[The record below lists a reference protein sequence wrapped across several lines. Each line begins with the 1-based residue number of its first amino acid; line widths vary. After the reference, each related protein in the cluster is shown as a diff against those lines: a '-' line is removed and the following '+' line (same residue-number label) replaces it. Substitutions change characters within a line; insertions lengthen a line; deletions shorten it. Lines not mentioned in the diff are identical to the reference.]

1 MSVRILGIETSGPLA
16 SVALIKDG
24 EVQGLKVGEFKV
36 THSETL
42 MPMLDQ
48 LVKDTGIKLEDVNA
62 IAVSAGP
69 GSFTGLRIGSATAK
83 GLGMALNKPLIH
95 IPTLHG
101 MAYNLLGSQGFI
113 VPMIDARRKHVYTG
127 IFSFVLRGDNTL
139 DFEVFQDTCV
149 MSVEELLERLEI
161 LTSLDGNPPPV
172 VFLGDGLFEY
182 HEIIEQ
188 KAAFDFE
195 YAPDEAMIQR
205 ADTVALLG
213 QLFYYHGM
221 TVPADQEAPDYLQKS
236 QAERVRAENEAKK
249 EKPSEA
255 AETKADPELDTVSG
269 ESVGD

>member
-1 MSVRILGIETSGPLA
+1 MSIRILGIETSGPLA
-16 SVALIKDG
+16 SVALLKDG
-24 EVQGLKVGEFKV
+24 EVQGMKVGEFKV

-42 MPMLDQ
+42 MPMIDE
-48 LVKDTGIKLEDVNA
+48 LVKETGMKLESLDA

-101 MAYNLLGSQGFI
+101 MAYNLLGHSGFI
-113 VPMIDARRKHVYTG
+113 VPMIDARRGTVYTG
-127 IFSFVLRGDNTL
+127 IFTFVLRADNTI

-149 MSVEELLERLEI
+149 MSIEELMERLEL

-182 HEIIEQ
+182 HEKIDKQ
-188 KAAFDFE
+188 ATFDYQ

-213 QLFYYHGM
+213 QLFFYHGM

-236 QAERVRAENEAKK
+236 QAERVKEENDRK
-249 EKPSEA
+249 E
-255 AETKADPELDTVSG
+255 
-269 ESVGD
+269 

>member
-1 MSVRILGIETSGPLA
+1 MSIRILGIETSGPLA
-16 SVALIKDG
+16 SVALLKDG
-24 EVQGLKVGEFKV
+24 EVQGMKVGEFKV

-42 MPMLDQ
+42 MPMIDE
-48 LVKDTGIKLEDVNA
+48 LVKETGMKLESIDA

-101 MAYNLLGSQGFI
+101 MAYNLLGHSGFI
-113 VPMIDARRKHVYTG
+113 VPMIDARRGTVYTG
-127 IFSFVLRGDNTL
+127 IFTFVLRADNTI

-149 MSVEELLERLEI
+149 MSIEELMERLEL

-182 HEIIEQ
+182 HEKIDQ
-188 KAAFDFE
+188 LATFDYQ

-213 QLFYYHGM
+213 QLFFYHGM

-236 QAERVRAENEAKK
+236 QAERVK
-249 EKPSEA
+249 EEKEQ
-255 AETKADPELDTVSG
+255 K
-269 ESVGD
+269 

>member
-1 MSVRILGIETSGPLA
+1 MSIRILGIETSGPLA
-16 SVALIKDG
+16 SVALLKDG
-24 EVQGLKVGEFKV
+24 EVQGMKVGEFKV

-42 MPMLDQ
+42 MPMIDE
-48 LVKDTGIKLEDVNA
+48 LVKETGMKLESLDA

-101 MAYNLLGSQGFI
+101 MAYNLLGHSGFI
-113 VPMIDARRKHVYTG
+113 VPMIDARRGTVYTG
-127 IFSFVLRGDNTL
+127 IFTFVLRADNTI

-149 MSVEELLERLEI
+149 MSIEELMERLEL

-182 HEIIEQ
+182 HEKIDQ
-188 KAAFDFE
+188 LATFDYQ

-213 QLFYYHGM
+213 QLFFYHGM

-236 QAERVRAENEAKK
+236 QAERVK
-249 EKPSEA
+249 EEKEQS
-255 AETKADPELDTVSG
+255 
-269 ESVGD
+269 

>member
-1 MSVRILGIETSGPLA
+1 MSIRILGIETSGPLA
-16 SVALIKDG
+16 SVALLKDG
-24 EVQGLKVGEFKV
+24 EVQGMKVGEFKV

-42 MPMLDQ
+42 MPMIDE
-48 LVKDTGIKLEDVNA
+48 LVKDTGMKLESLDA

-101 MAYNLLGSQGFI
+101 MAYNLLGHSGFI
-113 VPMIDARRKHVYTG
+113 VPMIDARRGTVYTG
-127 IFSFVLRGDNTL
+127 IFTFVLRADNTI

-149 MSVEELLERLEI
+149 MSIEELTERLEL

-182 HEIIEQ
+182 HEKIDQ
-188 KAAFDFE
+188 LATFDYQ

-213 QLFYYHGM
+213 QLFFYHGM

-236 QAERVRAENEAKK
+236 QAERVK
-249 EKPSEA
+249 EEKEQS
-255 AETKADPELDTVSG
+255 
-269 ESVGD
+269 

>member
-1 MSVRILGIETSGPLA
+1 MRILGIETSGPLA
-16 SVALIKDG
+16 SVALLKDG
-24 EVQGLKVGEFKV
+24 EVQGMKVGEFKV

-42 MPMLDQ
+42 MPMIDE
-48 LVKDTGIKLEDVNA
+48 LVKETGMKLESLDA

-101 MAYNLLGSQGFI
+101 MAYNLLGHSGFI
-113 VPMIDARRKHVYTG
+113 VPMIDARRGTVYTG
-127 IFSFVLRGDNTL
+127 IFTFVLRADNTI

-149 MSVEELLERLEI
+149 MSIEELMERLEL

-182 HEIIEQ
+182 HEKIDQ
-188 KAAFDFE
+188 LATFDYQ

-213 QLFYYHGM
+213 QLFFYHGM

-236 QAERVRAENEAKK
+236 QAERVK
-249 EKPSEA
+249 EEKEQ
-255 AETKADPELDTVSG
+255 K
-269 ESVGD
+269 

>member
-1 MSVRILGIETSGPLA
+1 MSIRILGIETSGPLA
-16 SVALIKDG
+16 SVALLKDG
-24 EVQGLKVGEFKV
+24 EVQGMKVGEFKV

-42 MPMLDQ
+42 MPMIDE
-48 LVKDTGIKLEDVNA
+48 LVKETGTKLESLDA

-101 MAYNLLGSQGFI
+101 MAYNLLGHSGFI
-113 VPMIDARRKHVYTG
+113 VPMIDARRGTVYTG
-127 IFSFVLRGDNTL
+127 IFTFVLRADNTI

-149 MSVEELLERLEI
+149 MSIEELMERLEL

-182 HEIIEQ
+182 HEKID
-188 KAAFDFE
+188 KLATFDYQ

-213 QLFYYHGM
+213 QLFFYHGM

-236 QAERVRAENEAKK
+236 QAERVKEENDSK
-249 EKPSEA
+249 E
-255 AETKADPELDTVSG
+255 
-269 ESVGD
+269 

>member
-1 MSVRILGIETSGPLA
+1 MSIRILGIETSGPLA
-16 SVALIKDG
+16 SVALLKDG
-24 EVQGLKVGEFKV
+24 EVQGMKVGEFKV

-42 MPMLDQ
+42 MPMIDE
-48 LVKDTGIKLEDVNA
+48 LVKETGMKLESLDA

-101 MAYNLLGSQGFI
+101 MAYNLLGHSGFI
-113 VPMIDARRKHVYTG
+113 VPMIDARRGTVYTG
-127 IFSFVLRGDNTL
+127 IFTFVLRADNTI

-149 MSVEELLERLEI
+149 MSIEELMERLEL

-182 HEIIEQ
+182 HEKID
-188 KAAFDFE
+188 KLATFDYQ

-213 QLFYYHGM
+213 QLFFYHGM

-236 QAERVRAENEAKK
+236 QAERVKEENDSK
-249 EKPSEA
+249 E
-255 AETKADPELDTVSG
+255 
-269 ESVGD
+269 

>member
-1 MSVRILGIETSGPLA
+1 MSIRILGIETSGPLA
-16 SVALIKDG
+16 SVALLKDG
-24 EVQGLKVGEFKV
+24 EVQGMKVGEFKV

-42 MPMLDQ
+42 MPMIDE
-48 LVKDTGIKLEDVNA
+48 LVKETGMKLESLDA

-101 MAYNLLGSQGFI
+101 MAYNLLGHSGFI
-113 VPMIDARRKHVYTG
+113 VPMIDARRGTVYTG
-127 IFSFVLRGDNTL
+127 IFTFVLRADNTI

-149 MSVEELLERLEI
+149 MSIEELMERLEL

-182 HEIIEQ
+182 HEKID
-188 KAAFDFE
+188 KLATFDYQ

-213 QLFYYHGM
+213 QLFFYHGM

-236 QAERVRAENEAKK
+236 QAERVKEENDRK
-249 EKPSEA
+249 E
-255 AETKADPELDTVSG
+255 
-269 ESVGD
+269 

>member
-1 MSVRILGIETSGPLA
+1 MSIRILGIETSGPLA
-16 SVALIKDG
+16 SVALLKDG
-24 EVQGLKVGEFKV
+24 EVQGMKVGEFKV

-42 MPMLDQ
+42 MPMIDE
-48 LVKDTGIKLEDVNA
+48 LVKETGMKLESLDA

-101 MAYNLLGSQGFI
+101 MAYNLLGHSGFI
-113 VPMIDARRKHVYTG
+113 VPMIDARRGTVYTG
-127 IFSFVLRGDNTL
+127 IFTFVLRADNTI

-149 MSVEELLERLEI
+149 MSIEELMERLEL

-182 HEIIEQ
+182 HEKIDKLANLDYQ
-188 KAAFDFE
+188 
-195 YAPDEAMIQR
+195 YAPDEAMIQH

-213 QLFYYHGM
+213 QLFFYHGM

-236 QAERVRAENEAKK
+236 QAERVKEENDSK
-249 EKPSEA
+249 E
-255 AETKADPELDTVSG
+255 
-269 ESVGD
+269 

>member
-1 MSVRILGIETSGPLA
+1 MSIRILGIETSGPLA
-16 SVALIKDG
+16 SVALLKDG
-24 EVQGLKVGEFKV
+24 EVQGMKVGEFKV

-42 MPMLDQ
+42 MPMIDE
-48 LVKDTGIKLEDVNA
+48 LVKETGMKLESLDV

-101 MAYNLLGSQGFI
+101 MAYNLLGHSGFI
-113 VPMIDARRKHVYTG
+113 VPMIDARRGTVYTG
-127 IFSFVLRGDNTL
+127 IFTFVLRADNTI

-149 MSVEELLERLEI
+149 MSIEELMERLEL

-182 HEIIEQ
+182 HEKIDQ
-188 KAAFDFE
+188 LATFDYQ

-213 QLFYYHGM
+213 QLFFYHGM

-236 QAERVRAENEAKK
+236 QAERVK
-249 EKPSEA
+249 EEKEQ
-255 AETKADPELDTVSG
+255 K
-269 ESVGD
+269 

>member
-1 MSVRILGIETSGPLA
+1 MSIRILGIETSGPLA
-16 SVALIKDG
+16 SVALLKDG
-24 EVQGLKVGEFKV
+24 EVQGMKVGEFKV

-42 MPMLDQ
+42 MPMIDE
-48 LVKDTGIKLEDVNA
+48 LVKETGMKLESLDA
-62 IAVSAGP
+62 FAVSAGP

-101 MAYNLLGSQGFI
+101 MAYNLLGHSGFI
-113 VPMIDARRKHVYTG
+113 VPMIDARRGTVYTG
-127 IFSFVLRGDNTL
+127 IFTFVLRADNTI

-149 MSVEELLERLEI
+149 MSIEELMERLEL

-182 HEIIEQ
+182 HEKIDQ
-188 KAAFDFE
+188 LATFDYQ

-213 QLFYYHGM
+213 QLFFYHGM

-236 QAERVRAENEAKK
+236 QAERVK
-249 EKPSEA
+249 EEKEQ
-255 AETKADPELDTVSG
+255 K
-269 ESVGD
+269 

>member
-1 MSVRILGIETSGPLA
+1 MSIRILGIETSGPLA
-16 SVALIKDG
+16 SVALLKDG
-24 EVQGLKVGEFKV
+24 EVQGMKVGEFKV

-42 MPMLDQ
+42 MPMIDE
-48 LVKDTGIKLEDVNA
+48 LVKETGMKLESLDA

-83 GLGMALNKPLIH
+83 GLGMALDKPLIH

-101 MAYNLLGSQGFI
+101 MAYNLLGHSGFI
-113 VPMIDARRKHVYTG
+113 VPMIDARRGTVYTG
-127 IFSFVLRGDNTL
+127 IFTFVLRADNTI

-149 MSVEELLERLEI
+149 MSIEELMERLEL

-182 HEIIEQ
+182 HEKIDQ
-188 KAAFDFE
+188 LATFDYQ

-213 QLFYYHGM
+213 QLFFYHGM

-236 QAERVRAENEAKK
+236 QAERVK
-249 EKPSEA
+249 EEKEQ
-255 AETKADPELDTVSG
+255 K
-269 ESVGD
+269 

>member
-1 MSVRILGIETSGPLA
+1 MSIRILGIETSGPLA
-16 SVALIKDG
+16 SVALLKDG
-24 EVQGLKVGEFKV
+24 EVQGMKVGEFKV

-42 MPMLDQ
+42 MPMIDE
-48 LVKDTGIKLEDVNA
+48 LVKETGMKLESLDA

-101 MAYNLLGSQGFI
+101 MAYNLLGHSGFI
-113 VPMIDARRKHVYTG
+113 VPMIDARRGTVYTG
-127 IFSFVLRGDNTL
+127 IFTFVLRADNTI
-139 DFEVFQDTCV
+139 DFEVFQDTCA
-149 MSVEELLERLEI
+149 MSIEELMERLEL

-182 HEIIEQ
+182 HEKIDQ
-188 KAAFDFE
+188 LATFDYQ

-213 QLFYYHGM
+213 QLFFYHGM

-236 QAERVRAENEAKK
+236 QAERVK
-249 EKPSEA
+249 EEKEQ
-255 AETKADPELDTVSG
+255 K
-269 ESVGD
+269 

>member
-1 MSVRILGIETSGPLA
+1 MSIRILGIETSGPLA
-16 SVALIKDG
+16 SVALLKDG
-24 EVQGLKVGEFKV
+24 EVQGMKVGEFKV

-42 MPMLDQ
+42 MPMIDE
-48 LVKDTGIKLEDVNA
+48 LVKETGMKLESLDA

-101 MAYNLLGSQGFI
+101 MAYNLLGHSGFI
-113 VPMIDARRKHVYTG
+113 VPMIDARRGTVYTG
-127 IFSFVLRGDNTL
+127 IFTFVLRADNTI

-149 MSVEELLERLEI
+149 MSIEELMERLEL

-182 HEIIEQ
+182 HEKIDQ
-188 KAAFDFE
+188 LATFDYQ

-213 QLFYYHGM
+213 QLFFYHGM

-236 QAERVRAENEAKK
+236 QAERVK
-249 EKPSEA
+249 EEKEQ
-255 AETKADPELDTVSG
+255 K
-269 ESVGD
+269 

>member
-1 MSVRILGIETSGPLA
+1 MSIRILGIETSGPLA
-16 SVALIKDG
+16 SVALLKDG
-24 EVQGLKVGEFKV
+24 EVQGMKVGEFKV

-42 MPMLDQ
+42 MPMIDE
-48 LVKDTGIKLEDVNA
+48 LVKETGMKLESLDA

-101 MAYNLLGSQGFI
+101 MAYNLLGHSGFI
-113 VPMIDARRKHVYTG
+113 VPMIDARRGTVYTG
-127 IFSFVLRGDNTL
+127 IFTFVLRADNTI
-139 DFEVFQDTCV
+139 DFEVFQDTCA
-149 MSVEELLERLEI
+149 MSIEELMERLEL

-182 HEIIEQ
+182 HEKIDQLET
-188 KAAFDFE
+188 FDYQ

-213 QLFYYHGM
+213 QLFFYHGM

-236 QAERVRAENEAKK
+236 QAERVK
-249 EKPSEA
+249 EEKEQ
-255 AETKADPELDTVSG
+255 K
-269 ESVGD
+269 